1 MPPNPDLDG
10 APNARLGDLLTA
22 VNRFYAA
29 FNGRDLAGMRAVWAA
44 DGVLYNPIGG
54 IARGWDAIAAIYQ
67 RLFAGPVTI
76 HVTFYDYVGGG
87 VGDSAWV
94 AGRERGTAR
103 RGARSLP
110 LAIRTSRLFHR
121 SDGQWRQIHHHGSL
135 DDPQQL
141 AAYQQLVRGDG
152 A

>member
-10 APNARLGDLLTA
+10 SPGPDLSDLLTA

-29 FNGRDLAGMRAVWAA
+29 FNRRDLAGMRAVWAD
-44 DGVLYNPIGG
+44 DGILYNPIGG
-54 IARGWDAIAAIYQ
+54 IAHGWESIAAIYQ
-67 RLFAGPVTI
+67 RLFGGPVTV
-76 HVTFYDYVGGG
+76 HVTFYDYVIGND
-87 VGDSAWV
+87 GDAAWV

-103 RGARSLP
+103 RGATALP
-110 LAIRTSRLFHR
+110 LTIRTSRLFHR
-121 SDGQWRQIHHHGSL
+121 RDGLWRQVHHHGSI
-135 DDPQQL
+135 DDPEQL

>member
-1 MPPNPDLDG
+1 MQPNPDLDG
-10 APNARLGDLLTA
+10 APHPDLCNLLSA

-29 FNGRDLAGMRAVWAA
+29 FNDRDLAEMRAVWAD
-44 DGVLYNPIGG
+44 DGILYNPIGG
-54 IARGWDAIAAIYQ
+54 IARGWNAIAVIYQ

-76 HVTFYDYVGGG
+76 QVTFHDYVIGND
-87 VGDSAWV
+87 GDAAWV
-94 AGRERGTAR
+94 AGRERGAVR
-103 RGARSLP
+103 RGATSRP

-121 SDGQWRQIHHHGSL
+121 TDGQWYQIHHHGSI
-135 DDPQQL
+135 DDPEQL